1 MAIKSYPLL
10 LVLDQS
16 IEFIEDEKALR
27 DATHLI
33 DNASLKR
40 VMLVYPNERCSNI
53 QDAPVQCIDL
63 KYLTELV
70 QQYLIDEGQCCV
82 SKIQLR
88 NTQQAFDL
96 LESLN

>member
-1 MAIKSYPLL
+1 MAIKTYPLL

-27 DATHLI
+27 DATHLL
-33 DNASLKR
+33 DVASLKR
-40 VMLVYPNERCSNI
+40 LILVYPNDCCSNV
-53 QDAPVQCIDL
+53 QGAPVQCIDL

-70 QQYLIDEGQCCV
+70 QQYLVDEGQCCV
-82 SKIQLR
+82 SKIQLS

-96 LESLN
+96 FSLS